1 LSQFKL
7 FLCGWL
13 RACLTVYWFI
23 TLTWKVK
30 CLKSLIFCF
39 LLFSSSSRNRVC
51 VRFHDLYIAVCRIY
65 VRNSRLMPCLWYIFR
80 LLALYARAQFRTPRV
95 TYSVQF
101 QNGSFWLN
109 GQNIFHTVSL
119 NFQRVVPVSY
129 GFYVASHS
137 FLRVEL
143 MCFSLCN
150 DWKTPKFGPNSI
162 QNSGIYNMVEYN

>member
-1 LSQFKL
+1 MLVVHFS
-7 FLCGWL
+7 
-13 RACLTVYWFI
+13 FI
-23 TLTWKVK
+23 
-30 CLKSLIFCF
+30 S
-39 LLFSSSSRNRVC
+39 
-51 VRFHDLYIAVCRIY
+51 LYID
-65 VRNSRLMPCLWYIFR
+65 
-80 LLALYARAQFRTPRV
+80 LYARAQFRTPRV

-101 QNGSFWLN
+101 HNGGFWLN

-150 DWKTPKFGPNSI
+150 DWKTPKFGPSEF
-162 QNSGIYNMVEYN
+162 EYTI

>member
-1 LSQFKL
+1 MSQFKL

-51 VRFHDLYIAVCRIY
+51 VRFHDLYIVVCRIY
-65 VRNSRLMPCLWYIFR
+65 VRNSQLMPCLWYIFR

-109 GQNIFHTVSL
+109 GHNIFHTVSL
-119 NFQRVVPVSY
+119 NFQRVVPGIKMLAEIFTIRNNKNRKNMKFWIGAWRGINPFKTLADVS
-129 GFYVASHS
+129 V
-137 FLRVEL
+137 
-143 MCFSLCN
+143 C
-150 DWKTPKFGPNSI
+150 
-162 QNSGIYNMVEYN
+162 